1 MGGVSCD
8 KQVSILGAEERGS
21 SENHVGPKATATWLI
36 VVPELLHNAVRAT
49 ADKLPVNQMN
59 LYHRR

>member
-8 KQVSILGAEERGS
+8 KSVYSALRNVEARRIML
-21 SENHVGPKATATWLI
+21 GPKATATWLI